1 MSLGL
6 FIVTRGAYW
15 QKHGGWLVKY
25 RCKLEQA
32 HNEEPFN
39 NAFDLNRNVMKII
52 TSLARPGD
60 APINGRSTTI
70 RPSLFTLCVPP
81 SISRLDLPRSSSLS
95 LFLSLSLIFRVIG
108 RFLWP
113 ARGQTTN
120 LSEVAVQN
128 GHASGRPNAL
138 FEGQTWKMKR
148 SSVVADA
155 TPATERPPRPRFR
168 PYCRLPPRSTPSSL
182 YPLLATCLLL
192 TDRGEKI
199 MNRSSS
205 SSSFFEI
212 QSQLQQSCSCKM
224 EVPFLR
230 LFFLLNRLFFFIGYS
245 EIIVVNI
252 VYFVLYCSFELE
264 WIDVSQWLRDK
275 TWLVPSKGAFFI
287 LTCWKKE
294 SWSASRI
301 RISSSS
307 ETSKLCF
314 THTFVTHVSN
324 DVAHVIRLVPSKF
337 FDVKSFPDY
346 DR

>member
-1 MSLGL
+1 
-6 FIVTRGAYW
+6 
-15 QKHGGWLVKY
+15 
-25 RCKLEQA
+25 
-32 HNEEPFN
+32 
-39 NAFDLNRNVMKII
+39 
-52 TSLARPGD
+52 
-60 APINGRSTTI
+60 
-70 RPSLFTLCVPP
+70 
-81 SISRLDLPRSSSLS
+81 
-95 LFLSLSLIFRVIG
+95 
-108 RFLWP
+108 
-113 ARGQTTN
+113 
-120 LSEVAVQN
+120 
-128 GHASGRPNAL
+128 
-138 FEGQTWKMKR
+138 MKR

-168 PYCRLPPRSTPSSL
+168 PYCRLPPRSTPSSS

-252 VYFVLYCSFELE
+252 VYFVLYCSFEFE

>member
-70 RPSLFTLCVPP
+70 QPSLFTLCVPP
-81 SISRLDLPRSSSLS
+81 SISRLDLPRSSS
-95 LFLSLSLIFRVIG
+95 SLSLPLLVSYLPRYRPLSLTRSRSDDEFIG
-108 RFLWP
+108 GSRAEWSCIWP
-113 ARGQTTN
+113 TECFVRRANVENEAFIGGRRCDARHRT
-120 LSEVAVQN
+120 
-128 GHASGRPNAL
+128 AS
-138 FEGQTWKMKR
+138 
-148 SSVVADA
+148 SS
-155 TPATERPPRPRFR
+155 TFPS
-168 PYCRLPPRSTPSSL
+168 YCRLPPRSTPSSS
-182 YPLLATCLLL
+182 YSLLATCLLL

-230 LFFLLNRLFFFIGYS
+230 LFFLLNRLFFFYWLFRDYCCKYCLFR
-245 EIIVVNI
+245 IV
-252 VYFVLYCSFELE
+252 L
-264 WIDVSQWLRDK
+264 
-275 TWLVPSKGAFFI
+275 LVRA
-287 LTCWKKE
+287 
-294 SWSASRI
+294 RM
-301 RISSSS
+301 
-307 ETSKLCF
+307 
-314 THTFVTHVSN
+314 
-324 DVAHVIRLVPSKF
+324 
-337 FDVKSFPDY
+337 
-346 DR
+346 DRCEPMVER

>member
-1 MSLGL
+1 MVMHLADRMLCSKGK
-6 FIVTRGAYW
+6 RGKW
-15 QKHGGWLVKY
+15 SVH
-25 RCKLEQA
+25 RRS
-32 HNEEPFN
+32 PM
-39 NAFDLNRNVMKII
+39 R
-52 TSLARPGD
+52 RP
-60 APINGRSTTI
+60 P
-70 RPSLFTLCVPP
+70 
-81 SISRLDLPRSSSLS
+81 
-95 LFLSLSLIFRVIG
+95 
-108 RFLWP
+108 
-113 ARGQTTN
+113 
-120 LSEVAVQN
+120 QN
-128 GHASGRPNAL
+128 GLLVHV
-138 FEGQTWKMKR
+138 
-148 SSVVADA
+148 SVPIVAFLLV
-155 TPATERPPRPRFR
+155 P
-168 PYCRLPPRSTPSSL
+168 RLPPRSTPSSS

-199 MNRSSS
+199 MNRSYS

-224 EVPFLR
+224 EIPFLR

>member
-70 RPSLFTLCVPP
+70 QPSLFTLCVPP

-168 PYCRLPPRSTPSSL
+168 PIVAFLLVPRLPLR
-182 YPLLATCLLL
+182 
-192 TDRGEKI
+192 I
-199 MNRSSS
+199 
-205 SSSFFEI
+205 
-212 QSQLQQSCSCKM
+212 
-224 EVPFLR
+224 PF
-230 LFFLLNRLFFFIGYS
+230 
-245 EIIVVNI
+245 
-252 VYFVLYCSFELE
+252 
-264 WIDVSQWLRDK
+264 
-275 TWLVPSKGAFFI
+275 
-287 LTCWKKE
+287 
-294 SWSASRI
+294 
-301 RISSSS
+301 
-307 ETSKLCF
+307 
-314 THTFVTHVSN
+314 
-324 DVAHVIRLVPSKF
+324 
-337 FDVKSFPDY
+337 
-346 DR
+346 

>member
-1 MSLGL
+1 MCPSIH
-6 FIVTRGAYW
+6 F
-15 QKHGGWLVKY
+15 
-25 RCKLEQA
+25 
-32 HNEEPFN
+32 
-39 NAFDLNRNVMKII
+39 
-52 TSLARPGD
+52 
-60 APINGRSTTI
+60 APRSTSFLLSF
-70 RPSLFTLCVPP
+70 SL
-81 SISRLDLPRSSSLS
+81 SSSPCLLS
-95 LFLSLSLIFRVIG
+95 SALSA
-108 RFLWP
+108 

-168 PYCRLPPRSTPSSL
+168 PYCRLPPRSTPSSS

-199 MNRSSS
+199 MNRSSSS

-314 THTFVTHVSN
+314 THTFVTHVFN

>member
-1 MSLGL
+1 M
-6 FIVTRGAYW
+6 A
-15 QKHGGWLVKY
+15 
-25 RCKLEQA
+25 A
-32 HNEEPFN
+32 PPPFN
-39 NAFDLNRNVMKII
+39 PLYSPCV
-52 TSLARPGD
+52 SLHPFRA
-60 APINGRSTTI
+60 
-70 RPSLFTLCVPP
+70 
-81 SISRLDLPRSSSLS
+81 SIYL
-95 LFLSLSLIFRVIG
+95 LSLSLPLLVSYLPRYRPLSLTRSRSDDEFIG
-108 RFLWP
+108 GSRAEWSCIWP
-113 ARGQTTN
+113 TECFVRRANVENEAFIGGRRCDARHRT
-120 LSEVAVQN
+120 
-128 GHASGRPNAL
+128 AS
-138 FEGQTWKMKR
+138 
-148 SSVVADA
+148 SS
-155 TPATERPPRPRFR
+155 TFPS
-168 PYCRLPPRSTPSSL
+168 YCRLPPRSTPSSS

-199 MNRSSS
+199 MNRSYS

-314 THTFVTHVSN
+314 THTFVTHV

-337 FDVKSFPDY
+337 FDVIVS
-346 DR
+346 